1 MSATRFLK
9 STDRP
14 LAKAYGLAL
23 LDLDGVVYRGKEA
36 VGYASGSIRAAEA
49 FGMRVEYTTNNSSRY
64 QSVVADQLKGFGLDV
79 EPWQVITSAVVA
91 ARMTAREVP
100 AGAAVLVIGAD
111 HLRDEVAKQG
121 LRVVDSSDNHPAAV
135 LQGWFPGINWQVLA
149 EAAYA
154 VEAGATYLVTNR
166 DLSLPR
172 EKGPTPGC
180 GTFINAVVA
189 TTGVEPVVS
198 AGKPEAYMYDEA
210 RLLNASGGGDPVPKG
225 QCLAI
230 GDRLDTD
237 IEAGNRGGY
246 DSLAV
251 LTGVTNPRELM
262 LAPAHLRPTY
272 VARDLRAL
280 LKPAR
285 APERTE
291 DGGWAC
297 GGAVARG
304 RRRAARDRGRRRRH
318 RRSQSRSG
326 RRLGGRGQRPRH
338 RRHGAAGVRRAMSG
352 ATDRTDATDAPA
364 GARPPLEKRYP
375 GLATLSACDDEGKAK
390 VLRDVLD
397 GLRRELDEEQA

>member
-36 VGYASGSIRAAEA
+36 VGYASDSIRAAEA
-49 FGMRVEYTTNNSSRY
+49 LGMRVEYTTNNSSRY

-121 LRVVDSSDNHPAAV
+121 LRVVDSSDDHPAAV

-172 EKGPTPGC
+172 EKGPTP
-180 GTFINAVVA
+180 
-189 TTGVEPVVS
+189 
-198 AGKPEAYMYDEA
+198 
-210 RLLNASGGGDPVPKG
+210 RLRHVH
-225 QCLAI
+225 Q
-230 GDRLDTD
+230 
-237 IEAGNRGGY
+237 
-246 DSLAV
+246 
-251 LTGVTNPRELM
+251 
-262 LAPAHLRPTY
+262 
-272 VARDLRAL
+272 
-280 LKPAR
+280 
-285 APERTE
+285 
-291 DGGWAC
+291 
-297 GGAVARG
+297 RG
-304 RRRAARDRGRRRRH
+304 RRGHGRRT
-318 RRSQSRSG
+318 
-326 RRLGGRGQRPRH
+326 RRLRRQARGVH
-338 RRHGAAGVRRAMSG
+338 V
-352 ATDRTDATDAPA
+352 
-364 GARPPLEKRYP
+364 
-375 GLATLSACDDEGKAK
+375 
-390 VLRDVLD
+390 
-397 GLRRELDEEQA
+397 